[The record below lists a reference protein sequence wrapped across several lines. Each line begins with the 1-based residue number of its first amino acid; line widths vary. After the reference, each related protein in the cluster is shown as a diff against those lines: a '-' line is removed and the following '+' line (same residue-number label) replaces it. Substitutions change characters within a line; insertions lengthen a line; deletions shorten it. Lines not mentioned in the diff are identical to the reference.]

1 VLIIFAAAGG
11 LVVMVFRNPPPAAV
25 QPLDDPG
32 DLPRIEDL
40 CGSVALG
47 GMPRIQVRGDTTLLI
62 MDLDGS
68 IYTMPQANLFLT
80 RALELSGCRL
90 DSTVEREGG
99 GLTFH
104 GAYPDGRLLR
114 LELKPVGVE

>member
-1 VLIIFAAAGG
+1 M
-11 LVVMVFRNPPPAAV
+11 VMLFRNPPPAAV
-25 QPLDDPG
+25 RIEDDPG

-90 DSTVEREGG
+90 DSTVERAGG
-99 GLTFH
+99 GLAFH